1 MFRECE
7 ICQTNDLESKHG
19 SGWLELEGRD
29 RGRWWLGGQGWST
42 PTSDGAGHPAAR
54 DVLFL
59 FRGID
64 PSMDTGWKS
73 GHLWDWYRT
82 NIVMQNRKD
91 AMLKFE
97 PKASYSISLYQSL
110 VEPELFASS
119 LDPAPPWFLPLPP
132 STNILSLTP
141 EARSFPGI
149 QRHSPK
155 QMNSGC
161 AKQVYCLPGV
171 HWRLCACKS
180 YLIRGCHV
188 TVLWNQAFMRNR
200 LFKKDLSPC
209 GLLSDD
215 QREGGRSGDH
225 GGLCWACW
233 PRTRHRESETEK
245 LRPRKPAPLS
255 SGSRSYVESGS
266 LIW

>member
-1 MFRECE
+1 MWDLPNRWLRK
-7 ICQTNDLESKHG
+7 QTWK
-19 SGWLELEGRD
+19 WMI
-29 RGRWWLGGQGWST
+29 
-42 PTSDGAGHPAAR
+42 GAGGEGQRQVVAGGTGLVHAHFWWGWPSCSKR
-54 DVLFL
+54 CLVSLP
-59 FRGID
+59 RD

-132 STNILSLTP
+132 STNILSLTQ

-155 QMNSGC
+155 WMNSGC

-233 PRTRHRESETEK
+233 PRTRHRESETDK
-245 LRPRKPAPLS
+245 LRPQKPAPLS
-255 SGSRSYVESGS
+255 SGSRS
-266 LIW
+266 